1 MGSSPTEGS
10 HWEYHRLVIRSLR
23 HRRLLAVVVLVV
35 LFLLFFAV
43 LPTLSVIFHLL
54 IGVAIIWVLFS
65 IFRHR

>member
-1 MGSSPTEGS
+1 M
-10 HWEYHRLVIRSLR
+10 IRSLR